1 MQVLTAVNT
10 ESRLLIYA
18 PTGKDGRLLA
28 GVLEGAQMMCHVCL
42 RFDETLDEM
51 GKGAGALIVAD
62 EALTNGFLKAIRPH
76 LDNQP
81 TWSDFPFLVL
91 RQTAPDT
98 PEMRNRYNKLGNV
111 TLLDRPVRSVTL
123 VSAAKSVLR
132 ARKRQ
137 YEMREIDRRKDEF
150 LAMLAHELRNPL
162 APISAASELLSVP
175 TLDRDRIQQTSE
187 IISRQ
192 VRHMTGLINDLLDV
206 SRVSRGLVTLDQ
218 GIQDAWQIVASAIE
232 QVRPLM
238 DARQHHLTVQNAPVT
253 ASIFGDQKRLVQI
266 VANIL
271 NNAAK
276 YTPPGGHI
284 ALSVKV
290 DNTSVTYTIEDDGIG
305 MEPPV
310 LNRVFEMFAQ
320 GERNS
325 DRNQGGLGIG
335 LAIVRSLVSL
345 HGGSVTAHS
354 EGLGKG
360 STFILTLP
368 RTTDLPASIQSTLPQ
383 LPPVP
388 SSHRIL
394 VVDDNVDAAVTLGTI
409 LEIAGYEVVI
419 EHSAKAALDRVVNDP
434 PSACLLDIGLPDMEG
449 TRLAQQLRHQP
460 GTASSL
466 MIAITGYGQNSDRQ
480 KSLHAGFDHHLVKPV
495 DLTQLLNIL
504 SSLK

>member
-1 MQVLTAVNT
+1 MMEN
-10 ESRLLIYA
+10 RLLIYT

-28 GVLEGAQMMCHVCL
+28 DVLERSQMNCYVCKH
-42 RFDETLDEM
+42 FDEAFEEM
-51 GKGAGALIVAD
+51 GKGAGAMILAD
-62 EALTNGFLKAIRPH
+62 EALSVEFLKAVCPF
-76 LDNQP
+76 LDSQP

-98 PEMRNRYNKLGNV
+98 PEMRSRYLKLGNV

-123 VSAAKSVLR
+123 VSAATSALR

-175 TLDRDRIQQTSE
+175 TLDRERIQQTSE

-192 VRHMTGLINDLLDV
+192 VRHMTGLIDDLLDV

-218 GIQDAWQIVASAIE
+218 GIQDAWQIVASAVE
-232 QVRPLM
+232 QVRPIM
-238 DARQHHLTVQNAPVT
+238 DARHHHLTVHDSPVA

-266 VANIL
+266 IANIL

-276 YTPPGGHI
+276 YTPSGGDI
-284 ALSVKV
+284 SLAVEVDDVNVMFTVK
-290 DNTSVTYTIEDDGIG
+290 DNGIG
-305 MEPPV
+305 MEPRV
-310 LNRVFEMFAQ
+310 LTRVFEMFAQ

-325 DRNQGGLGIG
+325 DRTQGGLGIG
-335 LAIVRSLVSL
+335 LAIVKSLVNL

-354 EGLGKG
+354 AGLGKG
-360 STFILTLP
+360 STFRLTLP
-368 RTTDLPASIQSTLPQ
+368 RVAHQLTPARTPLPE
-383 LPPVP
+383 LPPVQASP
-388 SSHRIL
+388 RVL
-394 VVDDNVDAAVTLGTI
+394 VVDDNVDAAMTLGTI
-409 LEIAGYEVVI
+409 LEIAGYDVAI
-419 EHSAKAALDRVVNDP
+419 EHSATAALVRAATEAP
-434 PSACLLDIGLPDMEG
+434 KACLLDIGLPDMDG
-449 TRLAQQLRHQP
+449 ITLARQLRDRP
-460 GTASSL
+460 DTASSL

-495 DLTQLLNIL
+495 DIPQLLKML
-504 SSLK
+504 SSL

>member
-1 MQVLTAVNT
+1 MIM

-28 GVLEGAQMMCHVCL
+28 DVLERAQMNCYVCKG
-42 RFDETLDEM
+42 FDEAFEEM
-51 GKGAGALIVAD
+51 GKGAGAIVLAD
-62 EALTNGFLKAIRPH
+62 EALTIEFLKTVGPF

-98 PEMRNRYNKLGNV
+98 PDMRSRYLKLGNV

-123 VSAAKSVLR
+123 VSAATSVLR

-162 APISAASELLSVP
+162 APISAASELLSIP
-175 TLDRDRIQQTSE
+175 TLDRERIQQTSE

-192 VRHMTGLINDLLDV
+192 VRHMTGLIDDLLDV

-218 GIQDAWQIVASAIE
+218 GIQEAWQIVASAVE
-232 QVRPLM
+232 QVRPIM
-238 DARQHHLTVQNAPVT
+238 DARQHHLTVHDAPVS
-253 ASIFGDQKRLVQI
+253 ASIYGDQKRLVQI

-276 YTPPGGHI
+276 YTPPGGDI
-284 ALSVKV
+284 SLAVKV
-290 DNTSVTYTIEDDGIG
+290 DDANVIFTVEDNGIG
-305 MEPPV
+305 MEANV
-310 LNRVFEMFAQ
+310 LNRVFDMFAQ

-325 DRNQGGLGIG
+325 DRTQGGLGIG
-335 LAIVRSLVSL
+335 LAIVKSLVNL

-354 EGLGKG
+354 AGLGKG
-360 STFILTLP
+360 STFTLTFP
-368 RTTDLPASIQSTLPQ
+368 RIAHQLIPALTPHPE
-383 LPPVP
+383 LPPVQASP
-388 SSHRIL
+388 RVL
-394 VVDDNVDAAVTLGTI
+394 VVDDNIDAATTLGTI
-409 LEIAGYEVVI
+409 LEIAGYKVAI
-419 EHSAKAALDRVVNDP
+419 EHSAKAALDRVAAEAP
-434 PSACLLDIGLPDMEG
+434 KACLLDIGLPDMDG
-449 TRLAQQLRHQP
+449 ISLARQLRNRP
-460 GTASSL
+460 ETKSSL

-495 DLTQLLNIL
+495 DLPQLLKIL
-504 SSLK
+504 SAL